1 MNVQRCK
8 LIVLAVA
15 LLFGGAMFLTP
26 RISEAGASALDE
38 QLAAVLNQHGF
49 TGRAGS
55 SLEQRLGRKL
65 DRQLAELGGS
75 AFHDSLLGLAD
86 DNSCAGCHAA
96 PAGFGD
102 TQSIAIGVENN
113 DTVGPDRA
121 GPRNQRRAP
130 SVINNAFF
138 PALMWNSR
146 FSRPSFTTAL
156 SLISKTP
163 CVITSTRRAPRR
175 FTTRRRRA

>member
-1 MNVQRCK
+1 MNLQRIK
-8 LIVLAVA
+8 LTVVLLTLA
-15 LLFGGAMFLTP
+15 LGGAMFLA
-26 RISEAGASALDE
+26 RGSAARVGDNSLDEALRAALDE
-38 QLAAVLNQHGF
+38 HGF
-49 TGRAGS
+49 TGRVGQ
-55 SLEQRLGRKL
+55 SLEQRLGRKV
-65 DRQLAELGGS
+65 DNQLAELGRL

-113 DTVGPDRA
+113 GTVGPGRT

-146 FSRPSFTTAL
+146 FSAL
-156 SLISKTP
+156 SGDP
-163 CVITSTRRAPRR
+163 FDNA
-175 FTTRRRRA
+175 